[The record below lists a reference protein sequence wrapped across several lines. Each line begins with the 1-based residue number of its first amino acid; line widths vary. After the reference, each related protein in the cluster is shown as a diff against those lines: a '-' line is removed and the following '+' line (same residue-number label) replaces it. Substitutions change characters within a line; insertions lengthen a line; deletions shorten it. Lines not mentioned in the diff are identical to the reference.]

1 MLSAGESSLGSMQ
14 DPPPHGKFND
24 GVTLNDEDGNGNTL
38 GSGLSW
44 EGSGTEDNVN
54 PTGLRTTQNG
64 NKRLLAMALFLVIGI
79 VVAAVLLVQ
88 GAQENRKPSKAAL
101 APVVPSPT
109 LSPTSKPTLNPT
121 NAPTVAPVTSNPT
134 VSPTSL
140 PTARPTSSPSLMNST
155 AQPSA
160 NDTSFGEQN
169 VTLAPSG
176 APNGSTSSSPNA
188 GNSTNTTGLTYVP
201 GDLSLTEVGLDLSR
215 GLRARIIATT
225 GQRVTY
231 HNGSKSARSF
241 HGNPDFGATFLDTRG
256 NNPGGWVYVS
266 NSEMNTTGAGGVGA
280 ITFDKDGNIIDY
292 RMVLENTTMNCAG
305 GRTPW

>member
-1 MLSAGESSLGSMQ
+1 MLSGGESSLGSMQ

-38 GSGLSW
+38 GSGLSS
-44 EGSGTEDNVN
+44 EGSGTEDNLN
-54 PTGLRTTQNG
+54 PTGLRTTHNG
-64 NKRLLAMALFLVIGI
+64 NKRLLAIALFLVIGI

-88 GAQENRKPSKAAL
+88 GAQQNKTPSKAAL

-109 LSPTSKPTLNPT
+109 LSPTSQPTSKPTLNPT
-121 NAPTVAPVTSNPT
+121 NAPTIAPVTANPA
-134 VSPTSL
+134 VSPMSL
-140 PTARPTSSPSLMNST
+140 PTARPTS
-155 AQPSA
+155 
-160 NDTSFGEQN
+160 G
-169 VTLAPSG
+169 APSG
-176 APNGSTSSSPNA
+176 SSSSSPNA
-188 GNSTNTTGLTYVP
+188 GNSTNITGVTYVP
-201 GDLSLTEVGLDLSR
+201 GDLSLSEVGLDLSR

-231 HNGSKSARSF
+231 HDGTKSARSF

-256 NNPGGWVYVS
+256 NNEGGWVYVS